1 MGALFILLQ
10 IIKMYFQSLKT
21 AVLCLSGVTAAAK
34 LPFALR
40 DANSDVVP
48 TAPTAGQVQQELGPQ
63 LSTGATMYFP
73 ASEQY
78 DDATSRWNIY
88 GQPNISVVVEVAT
101 ADDVATVV
109 KYANLAELPFIAVNR
124 GHGSPFTLSGV
135 QNGIQIWLNQLTDI
149 TISEDGESAVMGGG
163 VYVEQVIGFL
173 AEQGKASATGACGC
187 VGNTG
192 AGLGGGHGRLQGFF
206 GLVLDNF
213 ISLDVVLW
221 NGTQITVSDESYPDL
236 FWGFRGAGHN
246 FGIVT
251 SFNYKVYDQPAP
263 VWFLGKYSFT
273 QDQLEN
279 IFDEMNRQ
287 SEATLPMEMG
297 LLLLNYAWD
306 TTVST
311 TEPVLILTINYA
323 GDSAAASAY
332 ADPFKAFNPVA
343 TMEELVPYEQVANAS
358 GTGLDSAL
366 CGHGTQRMQFAA
378 DLLTYNATT
387 SRELY
392 DLFRDVSV
400 AKPEFRGTILVF
412 ESYSVQGIKAVDP
425 DTTAYPHR
433 GDNIIWTQVIQYDYN
448 PSLDAEA
455 IAWGEQARSIAHAG
469 QEPGADLNVYVN
481 YAFGSETL
489 ESMYG
494 YEPWRLAKLRDL
506 KSTWDPHGKF
516 NYYMPIS

>member
-1 MGALFILLQ
+1 M
-10 IIKMYFQSLKT
+10 
-21 AVLCLSGVTAAAK
+21 
-34 LPFALR
+34 
-40 DANSDVVP
+40 
-48 TAPTAGQVQQELGPQ
+48 
-63 LSTGATMYFP
+63 
-73 ASEQY
+73 
-78 DDATSRWNIY
+78 
-88 GQPNISVVVEVAT
+88 
-101 ADDVATVV
+101 
-109 KYANLAELPFIAVNR
+109 
-124 GHGSPFTLSGV
+124 
-135 QNGIQIWLNQLTDI
+135 
-149 TISEDGESAVMGGG
+149 
-163 VYVEQVIGFL
+163 
-173 AEQGKASATGACGC
+173 
-187 VGNTG
+187 
-192 AGLGGGHGRLQGFF
+192 
-206 GLVLDNF
+206 
-213 ISLDVVLW
+213 
-221 NGTQITVSDESYPDL
+221 
-236 FWGFRGAGHN
+236 
-246 FGIVT
+246 
-251 SFNYKVYDQPAP
+251 YDQPAP